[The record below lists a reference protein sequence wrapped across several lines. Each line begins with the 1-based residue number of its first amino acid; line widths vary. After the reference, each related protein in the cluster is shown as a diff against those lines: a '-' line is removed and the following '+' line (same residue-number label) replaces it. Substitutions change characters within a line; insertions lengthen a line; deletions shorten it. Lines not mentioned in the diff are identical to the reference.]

1 MNFVSIVIPTKNEEK
16 NIGYVLKDIKKFFEE
31 KKDIKYEVIIVD
43 AYSKDRT
50 IEIAKKFGAKVIFDE
65 FGKGSALIKGMKR
78 AKGDIIIS
86 MDADC
91 SNRVNELELLISG
104 IKAGYDVCMGS
115 RFLQG
120 GGTGDMPLIRKI
132 GNKFFVFLVN
142 LLYHA
147 NYSDL
152 CYGYRSFKRSA
163 IKKLKLEEKGF
174 GIETEI
180 SIKAIKEKLKV
191 LEVPSFEKPR
201 KFGKGNLKTL
211 RDGFVILKVIIK
223 NLFS

>member
-1 MNFVSIVIPTKNEEK
+1 VNLVSIVIPTKNEEK
-16 NIGYVLKDIKKFFEE
+16 NIGYVLRDIKKFF
-31 KKDIKYEVIIVD
+31 KGKGIKYEVIVVD
-43 AYSKDRT
+43 GYSKDKT
-50 IEIAKKFGAKVIFDE
+50 VEIAKKFGAKVLFDKY
-65 FGKGSALIKGMKR
+65 GKGSALIKGMKE

-91 SNRVNELELLISG
+91 SNRVSELELLISG
-104 IKAGYDVCMGS
+104 INAGYDVCMGS

-132 GNKFFVFLVN
+132 GNKFFVLLVD
-142 LLYHA
+142 LFYHA

-152 CYGYRSFKRSA
+152 CYGYRSFRKSA

-180 SIKAIKEKLKV
+180 SIKAIKKKLKV
-191 LEVPSFEKPR
+191 LEIPSFEKPR
-201 KFGKGNLKTL
+201 KFGKGHLKTIK
-211 RDGFVILKVIIK
+211 DGFVILKVILK